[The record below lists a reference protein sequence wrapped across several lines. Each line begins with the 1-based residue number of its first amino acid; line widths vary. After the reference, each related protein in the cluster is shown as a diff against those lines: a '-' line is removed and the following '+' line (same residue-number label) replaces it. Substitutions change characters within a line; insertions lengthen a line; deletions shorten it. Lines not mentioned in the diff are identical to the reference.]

1 MLDFLGVSQD
11 GKCVGKQN
19 VRFSTTLV
27 ITVEQQLS
35 SCVTCTQTTVNFHMQ
50 MDQKAELNS
59 RKATGKLLSNR
70 KQEVQGIVLYH
81 A

>member
-27 ITVEQQLS
+27 ITTLVITVERQLS

-50 MDQKAELNS
+50 MDRKAEL
-59 RKATGKLLSNR
+59 TLLGQQKSDR
-70 KQEVQGIVLYH
+70 QVVVEP
-81 A
+81 

>member
-19 VRFSTTLV
+19 VRSSTTLV
-27 ITVEQQLS
+27 ITVERQLS

-50 MDQKAELNS
+50 MDRKAEL
-59 RKATGKLLSNR
+59 TLLGQQKSDR
-70 KQEVQGIVLYH
+70 QVVVKP
-81 A
+81 